1 MELSLCRSSSKYWA
15 NITEIVGFDRARE
28 TRAIRSGKFAKFTD
42 YANFCQVLWNFLQA
56 KLTESIKAFQN
67 LFAPPHSL
75 KQKSQ
80 IIPWKLDDLLLYT
93 NNLAPRNNFK
103 LIFQFK
109 RRSYFELKFSEKN
122 IYSNNFTITPSCS
135 VEHLLVP
142 ASNVT
147 LSFPPFF
154 FLITVNPDKQTLFP
168 KNLFPCSPQ
177 NRKHGRYLGRIL
189 PPQPT
194 KPLSSKN
201 PTPLDKSV
209 LLTGH

>member
-103 LIFQFK
+103 LIFQFG
-109 RRSYFELKFSEKN
+109 RRAYFELKFSEKYPYQQFHN
-122 IYSNNFTITPSCS
+122 YSLLLGRTPSRPS
-135 VEHLLVP
+135 FERYSLLP
-142 ASNVT
+142 SPFLSN
-147 LSFPPFF
+147 
-154 FLITVNPDKQTLFP
+154 
-168 KNLFPCSPQ
+168 
-177 NRKHGRYLGRIL
+177 HG
-189 PPQPT
+189 
-194 KPLSSKN
+194 
-201 PTPLDKSV
+201 
-209 LLTGH
+209 